1 MVFFSGGKGDGE
13 AVDYGYKGK
22 GVTTHL
28 LVDAFGQPLRVTST
42 GASGEERR
50 MKYWE
55 GFLSLGILLYW
66 VRQLVICGFC

>member
-1 MVFFSGGKGDGE
+1 MVFFSGGKGGGE
-13 AVDYGYKGK
+13 AVDYGYKGNRWK
-22 GVTTHL
+22 VERGISWLQRKYRRIV
-28 LVDAFGQPLRVTST
+28 VRW
-42 GASGEERR
+42 ERR